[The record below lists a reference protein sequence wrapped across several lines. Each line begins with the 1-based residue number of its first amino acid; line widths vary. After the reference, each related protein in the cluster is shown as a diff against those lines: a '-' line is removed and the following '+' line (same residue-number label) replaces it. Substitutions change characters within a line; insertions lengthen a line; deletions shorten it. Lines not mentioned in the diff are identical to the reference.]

1 MTDISREAVEVA
13 CAELDDEA
21 KALGYSAGHKYAGI
35 MRAQAER
42 IAELEAELGNR
53 VFSGKMIDSLLE
65 ENAVLK
71 TEKHA
76 DAEAIASA
84 RNDALREA
92 AGIAD
97 AATQHHALCDHYCHD
112 DCPTWTDVPSAIL
125 ALIKGAT
132 ND

>member
-21 KALGYSAGHKYAGI
+21 KALGYPAGHKYAGI

-84 RNDALREA
+84 RNNALREA
-92 AGIAD
+92 AEIVGRYD
-97 AATQHHALCDHYCHD
+97 EESTCPSCCDV
-112 DCPTWTDVPSAIL
+112 TAINEEVT
-125 ALIKGAT
+125 ALIEGAT